1 MGNWQLEI
9 YKFAMYVFAP
19 VTAFYIYHKVDF
31 FNEDLEK
38 FNRKVNTPQM
48 LANEKQM
55 KEDLELMRQLREAG
69 IRKNVHSKLREAG
82 IRKKLESQAQD

>member
-1 MGNWQLEI
+1 M
-9 YKFAMYVFAP
+9 
-19 VTAFYIYHKVDF
+19 DF

-48 LANEKQM
+48 LENEKQM

-69 IRKNVHSKLREAG
+69 IRK
-82 IRKKLESQAQD
+82 KLESQAQD